1 MDGRQPREQLGTSVT
16 VFRNCMLLRDHEIRR
31 EDLWVRDGLIID
43 PEPLFFDEHV
53 GFNREV
59 DCGGALIAP
68 GLIDLQINGGFG
80 VDFSYAINDETSAK
94 ESLTKVAK
102 GILAHGVTSFCPT
115 IVTSSR
121 EKYHAILPWITP
133 TSGSAEMGAE
143 ILGAHVEGPFIA
155 AAKKGAHTEE
165 YIRDLSGGIE
175 AVEDMYGDFKN
186 IRIITLAPEH
196 DPMGKVVR
204 ELCAKGISVSMGH
217 SVANLTHGE
226 TAAIN
231 GATLITHL
239 FNAMSAFH
247 HRDPGL
253 MGLLTSKMLHDKK
266 VYYGIIADGIHTHPA
281 ALRMAYRTNFPAMC
295 LVTDAI
301 CAMGLEDGTY
311 HLGPQPI
318 TVKGERA
325 VITGTNTLCGAIAT
339 LFRAVQKLMKGARCS
354 IVEALEAASL
364 HPAEALGI
372 QLKKG
377 SLNFGCD
384 ADFIMI
390 NVPEMELLSTWIGG
404 KCVFRKTE
412 D

>member
-1 MDGRQPREQLGTSVT
+1 MTGRRPQATSTSVT
-16 VFRNCMLLRDHEIRR
+16 VFRNCMLLRNHEIRR
-31 EDLWVRDGLIID
+31 EDLWVRDGIIID
-43 PEPLFFDEHV
+43 PEPLFFDEQV
-53 GFNREV
+53 GWNQEI
-59 DCGGALIAP
+59 DCGGVLIAP

-80 VDFSYAINDETSAK
+80 VDFSYAINDQASAQ
-94 ESLTKVAK
+94 ESLVKVAK

-115 IVTSSR
+115 IVTSSQD
-121 EKYHAILPWITP
+121 KYHAILPWITP
-133 TSGSAEMGAE
+133 TPGSAETGAE

-155 AAKKGAHTEE
+155 VAKKGAHTEE
-165 YIRDLSGGIE
+165 YIRDLSGGSE
-175 AVEDMYGDFKN
+175 AVEAMYGSLN
-186 IRIITLAPEH
+186 NVRIITLAPEH
-196 DPMGKVVR
+196 DPTGQVVR

-217 SVANLTHGE
+217 SSANLTHGE
-226 TAAIN
+226 TAALN

-253 MGLLTSKMLHDKK
+253 LGLLTSKMLHDKS

-311 HLGPQPI
+311 HLGPQSI
-318 TVKGERA
+318 TVEGQRA
-325 VITGTNTLCGAIAT
+325 VITGTDTLCGAIAT
-339 LFRAVQKLMKGARCS
+339 LFRAVQKLIKGARCS

-372 QLKKG
+372 QRKKG
-377 SLNFGCD
+377 SLDFGCD

-390 NVPEMELLSTWIGG
+390 NVDEMDLLSTWIGG
-404 KCVFRKTE
+404 KRVYKKPE
-412 D
+412 G